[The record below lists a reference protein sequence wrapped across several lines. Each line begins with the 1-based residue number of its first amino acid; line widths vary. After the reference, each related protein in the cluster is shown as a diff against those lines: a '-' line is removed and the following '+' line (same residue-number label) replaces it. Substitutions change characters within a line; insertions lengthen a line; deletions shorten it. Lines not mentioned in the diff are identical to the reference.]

1 MKMRNVI
8 ITSFDM
14 EIGGVERSLI
24 SMLDNFDYKNY
35 AVDLML
41 YKHQGEFMDLVI
53 DKVNLLDEISQYT
66 TFRKSIGETFKDK
79 HYGIGLA
86 RILSKINTNFTGEIK
101 KMIEPG
107 YYQMQLMWKYALPFL
122 PKVDK
127 EYDVAISYLWPHYF
141 IADKIRAKKKIAWIH
156 TDYSTIELNVKMDL
170 KMWNEFD
177 HIVAVSDACKN
188 SFLKKYSELENK
200 VVVIENI
207 ISPDFIKKMANE
219 KVNSLMST
227 DNRFKIVTV
236 ARLSHAKG
244 IDNAVKALKKLKD
257 KGYDDIAWYVV
268 GYGGDEESIKGLIQ
282 DLRLENDFIL
292 LGKQVNPYPYIQ
304 EADLYV
310 QPSRYEGKAVT
321 VVEAQILSKP
331 VMITNYNTARSQVRD
346 RFDGYIAEL
355 SVEGIA
361 HGIEKLYKDPSI
373 RKELIHNCSNMEH
386 CNGDKLEKLF
396 KIIEK

>member
-1 MKMRNVI
+1 MKMTNII

-24 SMLDNFDYKNY
+24 SMLDNFEYKKY
-35 AVDLML
+35 VVDLML
-41 YKHQGEFMDLVI
+41 HKHQGEFMGLII
-53 DKVNLLDEISQYT
+53 DKVNVLDEIPQYT
-66 TFRKSIGETFKDK
+66 TFRKSIGTTFKDK
-79 HYGIGLA
+79 HYGIGIV
-86 RILSKINTNFTGEIK
+86 RILSKINTNFIRTIK

-107 YYQMQLMWKYALPFL
+107 YYQMQLMWKYSLPIL
-122 PKVDK
+122 PKIDK

-141 IADKIRAKKKIAWIH
+141 TAEKIRAKKKIAWIH
-156 TDYSTIELNVKMDL
+156 TDYSIIELNVKIDL
-170 KMWNEFD
+170 KMWKKFD
-177 HIVAVSDACKN
+177 YIVAVSEACKN

-207 ISPDFIKKMANE
+207 ISPDFIRKMANE

-268 GYGGDEESIKGLIQ
+268 GYGGDEESIKGMIKELK
-282 DLRLENDFIL
+282 LENDFIL

-304 EADLYV
+304 KADLYV

-321 VVEAQILSKP
+321 VVEAQVLSKP

-346 RFDGYIAEL
+346 GLDGYIVEL
-355 SVEGIA
+355 SIEGIA
-361 HGIEKLYKDPSI
+361 DGIEKLYKDSI
-373 RKELIHNCSNMEH
+373 LRNELIYNCSNMEY
-386 CNGDKLEKLF
+386 CNGDNLEKLF
-396 KIIEK
+396 KIIDG